1 MNGWRF
7 HTDGV
12 HLNSRAGN
20 LAADLIQDFLE
31 GQDSISLRLSQRQGS
46 SGGNVTKM

>member
-12 HLNSRAGN
+12 HLNSRGGM
-20 LAADLIQDFLE
+20 LAADLVQGFL
-31 GQDSISLRLSQRQGS
+31 D
-46 SGGNVTKM
+46 K